1 MKKIFSQFLIFAFIG
16 LLFSCAST
24 GSVARQK
31 KLLEPEFTMETGKI
45 LDENWAKYYDT
56 NDEIYLENIIAY
68 ADTED
73 LFVKSV
79 NADFKK
85 LSADEK
91 FMSFIKEFN
100 GEVKD
105 GKVEFPF
112 DFELISGFLLRDSEM
127 KESAAYIYSLFP
139 MDLLVRGANKSAAF
153 WSLCSNAEQYE
164 NINIALQ
171 KHIPFMR
178 EKVRNTFYLFG
189 ELGLEKE
196 VGYAKSAKGA
206 AVFTDGSI
214 AVSVLLVRDIKEALG
229 KWTSVPES
237 ASPEI
242 STVTKV
248 TMKENLI
255 APFIAYKIN
264 DDKVKFPV
272 YYDVE
277 LVKPDG
283 TISNS
288 SKSMKNL
295 LLADAKPEKDLIYTA
310 PVNCGF
316 AFDESDEKGSYTIRV
331 SVYTKKNVIAVFDL
345 DFKLEK

>member
-1 MKKIFSQFLIFAFIG
+1 
-16 LLFSCAST
+16 
-24 GSVARQK
+24 
-31 KLLEPEFTMETGKI
+31 
-45 LDENWAKYYDT
+45 
-56 NDEIYLENIIAY
+56 
-68 ADTED
+68 
-73 LFVKSV
+73 
-79 NADFKK
+79 
-85 LSADEK
+85 
-91 FMSFIKEFN
+91 
-100 GEVKD
+100 
-105 GKVEFPF
+105 
-112 DFELISGFLLRDSEM
+112 M

-206 AVFTDGSI
+206 AAFTDGSI

-316 AFDESDEKGSYTIRV
+316 AFDESDEKGSYTILV